1 MSYSAR
7 PSRRML
13 FSGTGFAYRRP
24 TLPGTMIPSRST
36 MSEPAPTPSV
46 NPVSP
51 DVPPASQPVHH
62 DAGPHGSQQNAS
74 RLFKAMQG
82 VSIFVIVSA
91 IVVVFMAFVLGI
103 PIPGMH
109 AAEPEIN
116 SKETRPLGVQLVGRH
131 TLEVPAEVR
140 AALGIRKGGQDEIEI
155 VKAPTKT
162 RPLMMY
168 GSTALDPTR
177 LMRIRAR
184 FAPAEVVSIGEVLD
198 VQGGKSVYRELRP
211 GDRVKKGDILGV
223 FFSVDVGSRKNDLLD
238 ALVQLMLDQKVLD
251 GIEKALHS
259 VPEVQY
265 WNALRAVQGDR
276 NAVNRA
282 FNNLRVWNIPQ
293 EDIDALHEEAKR
305 ISSDK
310 DAWHKTPAGRWV
322 AGEKQTM
329 PGTKVDMG
337 ADKNDPWGRV
347 TLRAPFDGIVVER
360 NIVPHEMVVDNT
372 VNLFQIAQVQRLL
385 VVANA
390 PEDELPSLNALT
402 PEQRKWTVKTVGLNG
417 TAEIEGPI
425 EEVGYLIDPNQHT
438 AVIKGYI
445 DNPKEQIR
453 AGQFVAATVQIPP
466 PRDVVEVPLDAIVE
480 DGQSCVVFVQTD
492 AQKHHYKMR
501 RVQIVSRFEHTAFV
515 RGRPFS
521 KQEQELTPEEKVQN
535 LQVLRPLRAG
545 ERILKTAVGELKA
558 ALLDLESHPIRE
570 S

>member
-1 MSYSAR
+1 
-7 PSRRML
+7 
-13 FSGTGFAYRRP
+13 
-24 TLPGTMIPSRST
+24 
-36 MSEPAPTPSV
+36 
-46 NPVSP
+46 
-51 DVPPASQPVHH
+51 
-62 DAGPHGSQQNAS
+62 
-74 RLFKAMQG
+74 
-82 VSIFVIVSA
+82 
-91 IVVVFMAFVLGI
+91 
-103 PIPGMH
+103 MH
-109 AAEPEIN
+109 
-116 SKETRPLGVQLVGRH
+116 LVGRH
-131 TLEVPAEVR
+131 ILQIPDEVR
-140 AALGIRKGGQDEIEI
+140 AALGIRKGGKEDIEI
-155 VKAPTKT
+155 VKVPTKT

-198 VQGGKSVYRELRP
+198 VQGGKSVFRELRP
-211 GDRVKKGDILGV
+211 GDRVKQGDILGV

-238 ALVQLMLDQKVLD
+238 ALVQLILDQKILD

-293 EDIDALHEEAKR
+293 EDIDALHEEAKK
-305 ISSDK
+305 ISADK
-310 DAWHKTPAGRWV
+310 DAWFKTTEGRWV
-322 AGEKQTM
+322 KGEKQ
-329 PGTKVDMG
+329 GKGGRVDPD
-337 ADKNDPWGRV
+337 AENDNPWGRV
-347 TLRAPFDGIVVER
+347 TLRAPFDGIIVER
-360 NIVPHEMVVDNT
+360 NIVPREMVVDNT

-402 PEQRKWTVKTVGLNG
+402 PEQRKWSVKTVGLNG

-445 DNPKEQIR
+445 NNPKEQLR
-453 AGQFVAATVQIPP
+453 AGQFVSTTVQIPP
-466 PRDVVEVPLDAIVE
+466 PKDVVEVPLDAIAE

-492 AQKHHYKMR
+492 AKKHHYRMR
-501 RVQIVSRFEHTAFV
+501 RVQIVGRFEHTAFV
-515 RGRPFS
+515 RSKPFT

-535 LQVLRPLRAG
+535 LQVLQPLRQG

-558 ALLDLESHPIRE
+558 ALLDLESRPE
-570 S
+570 SRGS